1 MNTETPKVPKI
12 NMNSKVYDLK
22 ECVLYNDDQGR
33 EKIGRL
39 DDYDQDKNTYECFT
53 YLYPE
58 QTPEGIF
65 SNPTVGRS
73 YYHGKKEL
81 VETSNQEKIHGS
93 QIVRIVYVVSLRDYQ
108 KLKEENNLE
117 DVYLKR

>member
-1 MNTETPKVPKI
+1 MNSETPKVPKL

-22 ECVLYNDDQGR
+22 ECVLYQDDQGR

-39 DDYDQDKNTYECFT
+39 DDYDQDKNTYECFI
-53 YLYPE
+53 YLFPE
-58 QTPEGIF
+58 QTPEGTI
-65 SNPTVGRS
+65 NDLMEGRS

-81 VETSNQEKIHGS
+81 VETSELEKINGS
-93 QIVRIVYVVSLRDYQ
+93 HILRIVYVVSLRDYQ